1 MHGSSNVSG
10 STLHTHL
17 QLSRSV
23 AVAAASELSHLK
35 VKIKTSSVSRCFHG
49 LDVGVMYFVPA
60 GALLTV

>member
-1 MHGSSNVSG
+1 MHGSSDISG

-23 AVAAASELSHLK
+23 VVTAASELFHL
-35 VKIKTSSVSRCFHG
+35 KIKTSSDSRCFHG
-49 LDVGVMYFVPA
+49 FDVGIMYFVPA